1 MSSQETSEFRILI
14 CGGRDYDNRTYFF
27 HFMDRVLE
35 TIRGTG
41 ETPKRDMVIIHGAAR
56 GADSLADDYGRERGL
71 RVIRYPADWNTH
83 KKAAGPIRNRLML
96 TDGKPHVI
104 VAFEGGRGTA
114 NMIQQGK
121 KAGVP
126 VYEVKYVKTEHNV

>member
-1 MSSQETSEFRILI
+1 MNEFRVLV
-14 CGGRDYDNRTYFF
+14 CGGRSYDDRTRFF

-41 ETPKRDMVIIHGAAR
+41 ETPRRDVVIIHGAAR
-56 GADSLADDYGRERGL
+56 GADTLADDYAREQEL

-83 KKAAGPIRNRLML
+83 KKAAGPIRNKLML
-96 TDGKPHVI
+96 TDGQPHVI
-104 VAFEGGRGTA
+104 IAFKGGNGTA
-114 NMIQQGK
+114 DMIRQGK

-126 VYEVKYVKTEHNV
+126 VYEVKE